1 MKYVFSC
8 GGTGGHINPGLAIAK
23 EIQKRDKEAQIVFIG
38 CEDGMENTLVKREGF
53 PLENI
58 DLGGFM
64 RDKSWEAT
72 KYNIYNVKRAYKA
85 LMHCKKFVKE
95 FKPDIV
101 VGTGGYVSGP
111 GVMGGVMNKIP
122 AVIHE
127 QNAFAGFT
135 TKLVAKKVNKV
146 FLSFPNTK
154 GVEELD
160 NTMLSGNPVRA
171 SIVNADREMSRVQLG
186 VDKRPLVLSY
196 GGSLGA
202 EKINN
207 AMVKVLELSQK
218 DGLLN
223 HIHATGE
230 MEYKTCMEALGNA
243 GVKTA
248 GENGIFV
255 KEYIYNM
262 DQCMAACDIVI
273 ARAGAITLAEI
284 ACLGKPCILI
294 PSPNVAENH
303 QFFNAA
309 VFRDAGAAVLIE
321 EKDLTGELLYKVL
334 LDTVCNSETLA
345 KMSKAAKSLAL
356 PNATETIVDEIFKII
371 K

>member
-23 EIQKRDKEAQIVFIG
+23 EIQRRDKEADILFIG

-64 RDKSWEAT
+64 REKSWSAI
-72 KYNIYNVKRAYKA
+72 KYNIYNVKRAAKA
-85 LMHCKKFVKE
+85 LAHCKKVVKK
-95 FKPDIV
+95 FKPDLV

-111 GVMGGVMNKIP
+111 GVMGGVLNKVP

-154 GVEELD
+154 GVEELN
-160 NTMLSGNPVRA
+160 NTMLTGNPVRENLL
-171 SIVNADREMSRVQLG
+171 SADPQMSRLQLG

-202 EKINN
+202 EQINN
-207 AMVKVLELSQK
+207 AMVRVLELSQK

-230 MEYKTCMEALGNA
+230 LEYKGCMEKLNEA
-243 GVKTA
+243 GVETD
-248 GENGIFV
+248 GRNGISV

-273 ARAGAITLAEI
+273 ARSGAITLAEI

-321 EKDLTGELLYKVL
+321 EKDLTGDMLYKVL
-334 LDTVCNSETLA
+334 LDTVCDSETLN
-345 KMSKAAKSLAL
+345 KMAKAAKSLAL
-356 PNATETIVDEIFKII
+356 PDATKTIVDEIFKII
-371 K
+371 R